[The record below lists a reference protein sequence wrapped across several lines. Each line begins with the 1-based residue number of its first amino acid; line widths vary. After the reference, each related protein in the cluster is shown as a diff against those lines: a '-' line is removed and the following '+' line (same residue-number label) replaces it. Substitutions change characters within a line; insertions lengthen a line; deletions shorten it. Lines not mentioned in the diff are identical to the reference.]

1 MSDDIT
7 TIRQSQ
13 LDRIMQAVEW
23 VAAEKYIRAG
33 TELVAAANLDQT
45 HPEPAWH
52 DRPTAPG
59 MWLSIRGQL
68 AICATIKAFDDGSFA
83 VYNPEGT
90 RWFGPIP
97 PDPKGTE

>member
-23 VAAEKYIRAG
+23 VETEKYTRAG
-33 TELVAAANLDQT
+33 TELVAAANLNQT
-45 HPEPAWH
+45 QPEPAWH
-52 DRPTAPG
+52 DRPPVPG
-59 MWLSIRGQL
+59 RWMLVAEFGNADGIVIRIENTEAHTEQGR
-68 AICATIKAFDDGSFA
+68 
-83 VYNPEGT
+83 

-97 PDPKGTE
+97 PDPKAHE